1 MAAMRLEWNSSLAGL
16 TPKHESP
23 AIIMYYLSD
32 EDIIFLAQICCE
44 QLTLLSSANIT
55 FHNRHLKLN
64 AILAVSSCNLTSFVL
79 RSSSNLNLSIIQIS
93 IL

>member
-1 MAAMRLEWNSSLAGL
+1 MASMQLEWNSSLAGL

-23 AIIMYYLSD
+23 AIIVCYLSY
-32 EDIIFLAQICCE
+32 EDNIIFLTHICCE

-64 AILAVSSCNLTSFVL
+64 IILAVSSYNLTSFGL
-79 RSSSNLNLSIIQIS
+79 RSSSNLNLSII
-93 IL
+93 